1 MNQGRWMKALFWNPI
16 AVCLTGGVMFSS
28 AASAQEPPGIY
39 YSWRAMD
46 MTVAQCIDQADNAL
60 ASQDLNPVQTDAIS
74 IAGQSDEATAVFVC
88 MESPGEIDYTT
99 VMVIVASID
108 DDQAVTLREA
118 LKQAF

>member
-1 MNQGRWMKALFWNPI
+1 
-16 AVCLTGGVMFSS
+16 
-28 AASAQEPPGIY
+28 
-39 YSWRAMD
+39 

-60 ASQDLNPVQTDAIS
+60 ASQDLNPLQTDEIS

-88 MESPGEIDYTT
+88 MESPDESDYTT